1 MKMKILVSFLLLALL
16 WSCASTMSS
25 TWSKSD
31 YEGRTFDKIL
41 VVAEAS
47 SKQGRIN
54 SENAIVERLQKEG
67 INATNS
73 LGVFPLNEEVNA
85 LSPEEIEDRIL
96 KGGYDGVLISS
107 LADANSREVREGGG
121 TYAQPVTYRYGRMIR
136 TGYVH
141 VQEPEYYR
149 REVTY
154 VLETQLYDTKDSANK
169 ESVVWAGQAE
179 ITDPSSLESGVKD
192 YAKALVKSLL
202 DSGVIK

>member
-1 MKMKILVSFLLLALL
+1 M
-16 WSCASTMSS
+16 
-25 TWSKSD
+25 
-31 YEGRTFDKIL
+31 
-41 VVAEAS
+41 
-47 SKQGRIN
+47 
-54 SENAIVERLQKEG
+54 
-67 INATNS
+67 
-73 LGVFPLNEEVNA
+73 
-85 LSPEEIEDRIL
+85 
-96 KGGYDGVLISS
+96 ISS

-149 REVTY
+149 RQVTY

-179 ITDPSSLESGVKD
+179 ITDPSSLEAGVKD

>member
-1 MKMKILVSFLLLALL
+1 MKTNLFVLLVVAVILGG
-16 WSCASTMSS
+16 CATTMSS
-25 TWSKSD
+25 TWKKSD
-31 YEGRTFDKIL
+31 YEGRSFNKIL
-41 VVAEAS
+41 VVAESS
-47 SKQGRIN
+47 SKQGRVN
-54 SENAIVERLQKEG
+54 SENTIVERLQKEG

-73 LGVFPLNEEVNA
+73 LSVFPLNENVYA

-154 VLETQLYDTKDSANK
+154 VLQTQLYDAKDSANK